1 MADEQR
7 NKKDV
12 RRPSHLQLKCE
23 LLFPG
28 PFRKIF
34 AFALA
39 HTLITLVLYCCHSEI
54 HITRHDDDG
63 RDLVNFFAAKNE
75 KSREPSQNHYVA
87 LVRGENRT
95 CVVMGYIS
103 LECSLYSYF
112 TCYFLGSL
120 LLYYSTTNAALGHIA
135 HIASAWPGQPDE

>member
-63 RDLVNFFAAKNE
+63 RDLVNF
-75 KSREPSQNHYVA
+75 
-87 LVRGENRT
+87 LLLRT
-95 CVVMGYIS
+95 KKVGNLHKITM
-103 LECSLYSYF
+103 
-112 TCYFLGSL
+112 SL
-120 LLYYSTTNAALGHIA
+120 LYVEKIELVL
-135 HIASAWPGQPDE
+135 